1 MTSEDGRLLDA
12 DGREWTPLSL
22 AALAREER
30 FLQVA
35 R

>member
-1 MTSEDGRLLDA
+1 MTPLDACLRDA
-12 DGREWTPLSL
+12 DGQEWTPLSL
-22 AALAREER
+22 AALAREDR